1 EPVEGWPP
9 VRAVGRT
16 SSTNRL
22 MRRKLFRPLDRYVFS
37 EFWKIFT
44 MTALGFPRLI
54 IIIDLTDNL
63 DKYLN
68 RQLPRAQIALSY
80 VYFIP
85 DSMFLVMPAAVLVAA
100 VFSIGALTR
109 HSEITAAKA
118 SGISFY
124 RLTLPIY
131 LGAIFAAGLAIALGE
146 LVPITNGKRADL
158 LEEKKFQPGTDRY
171 NFVFAAERGRV
182 YKISSLNAE
191 KGKLEGIEIERKGKG
206 PDYPTYVLTADQGDY
221 STRRGWALTKGA
233 IHVIPSDTLAD
244 VTFAFDSLHD
254 RSMSE
259 APTELMATPKAPQE
273 LGYRALSRYIAALER
288 SGGDANELRVE
299 RALKLAV
306 PITCIIIALFGAPLA
321 TSTQRGG
328 AAYGIG
334 ISLATTVIFLMLI
347 QLTKAVGGKG
357 LIPPEVAAWMPNAV
371 FAVIGTGMLAGVRT
385 GSSGIGN
392 NESGNESEAWG

>member
-1 EPVEGWPP
+1 
-9 VRAVGRT
+9 
-16 SSTNRL
+16 
-22 MRRKLFRPLDRYVFS
+22 MRRRHLFRPLDRYVLS

-44 MTALGFPRLI
+44 MTALGFPLLI

-68 RQLPRAQIALSY
+68 RQLPRSQIALSY
-80 VYFIP
+80 LYFIP
-85 DSMFLVMPAAVLVAA
+85 DSMFLVMPAAVLFAT

-124 RLTLPIY
+124 RLTLPIF
-131 LGAIFAAGLAIALGE
+131 LGAIFAAALAIGLGE
-146 LVPITNGKRADL
+146 LVPITNNRRADL
-158 LEEKKFQPGTDRY
+158 LEEKKFTPGSDRY

-191 KGKLEGIEIERKGKG
+191 RGKLEGIEIERKGKG
-206 PDYPTYVLTADQGDY
+206 LDYPTYVLTADQGNY
-221 STRRGWALTKGA
+221 NTRRGWALAKGA
-233 IHVIPSDTLAD
+233 LHVIPSDTLSD

-254 RSMSE
+254 AAMRE

-273 LGYRALSRYIAALER
+273 LGYRALSRYIASLER

-299 RALKLAV
+299 RALKLAIPV
-306 PITCIIIALFGAPLA
+306 TCIIIALFGAPLA

-357 LIPPEVAAWMPNAV
+357 LIPPEVAAWVPNAV
-371 FAVIGTGMLAGVRT
+371 FALIGSVMLARVRT
-385 GSSGIGN
+385 
-392 NESGNESEAWG
+392 